1 MEMTSNRAYGITRRD
16 LLRMAA
22 VASAAACGPALA
34 QTSPTATAAG
44 VGVSPTQAAFD
55 WKRYAGTTI
64 RYLDWNGTW
73 SMFIN
78 KKKADFEVLTGIKV
92 EWELLPQEQHRQKVP
107 TELTARNKDLDLLFV
122 APHVDGPRYWKAGWL
137 EPFDNFLKDPR
148 HTPADW
154 EPADFA
160 EGLWKTSQ
168 FDGKQVS
175 VPSVS
180 ECQIV
185 TYRRDLFEKK
195 GLKPPTT
202 MEELRKVA
210 AALHDPPNVFGI
222 VGRGNAPQGP
232 VSFSSFLYSFGGD
245 YTDAQRRSMIDQPP
259 AIEAMEYWGRLYR
272 DYGPPGM
279 NAMGFAQATAL
290 FMQGRAGMIIDANHF
305 RANYIDPSKSKVTDV
320 LGHAMFPKGPVSQ
333 TPGIFTA
340 GPSISALSQ
349 KKGPAWYLI
358 LWATSK
364 EMQLESHRAGI
375 AAARKSAWSA
385 PATGRGTDPVWVD
398 VTQKT
403 MSISSKGYSPN
414 VTAVF
419 EVRNRVGELLTQVLG
434 GLTGQQLR
442 EAAAAASRDVNAI
455 IARTE

>member
-1 MEMTSNRAYGITRRD
+1 MASDTTGGLTRRD
-16 LLRMAA
+16 LLKRAA
-22 VASAAACGPALA
+22 
-34 QTSPTATAAG
+34 AAG
-44 VGVSPTQAAFD
+44 VVAASGPADPGTAVGATAFD
-55 WKRYAGTTI
+55 WKRYSGQTI

-73 SMFIN
+73 STFIN
-78 KKKADFEVLTGIKV
+78 KRKAEFEALTGIKV
-92 EWELLPQEQHRQKVP
+92 AWELLPQEQHRQKVP

-137 EPFDNFLKDPR
+137 KPFDDFISDPTQ
-148 HTPADW
+148 TPAGW
-154 EPADFA
+154 EPDDFA

-180 ECQIV
+180 ECQIL
-185 TYRRDLFEKK
+185 TYRRDLFERK

-202 MEELRKVA
+202 FEELRQVA

-222 VGRGNAPQGP
+222 VGRGNAPQAP
-232 VSFSSFLYSFGGD
+232 VNFSSFMYSFGGD
-245 YTDAQRRSMIDQPP
+245 YTDANHRCTIDQPQ

-279 NAMGFAQATAL
+279 NAMGFAEATAL

-305 RANYIDPSKSKVTDV
+305 RANYIDPAKSKVTDV
-320 LGHAMFPKGPVSQ
+320 LAHAMFPKGPVSQ

-340 GPSISALSQ
+340 GPSISALSE

-358 LWATSK
+358 AWATSK
-364 EMQLESHRAGI
+364 ELQLESHRAGI

-385 PATGRGTDPVWVD
+385 PASTKGTDPMWVK
-398 VTQKT
+398 VTQNT
-403 MSISSKGYSPN
+403 MSVSSKGYSPR

-419 EVRNRVGELLTQVLG
+419 EVRTRVGELLTQVLG
-434 GLTGQQLR
+434 GLTGQKLK
-442 EAAAAASRDVNAI
+442 EAAATTCRDVNAI
-455 IARTE
+455 IKRTESS